1 MSGFLQGA
9 AAVLLTV
16 IMVLALGNQGKQTAL
31 LLVLAVCGMVGVL
44 AISYLEPVVDFI
56 RRLRSVGD
64 LDGGMLQI
72 LLKSVG
78 IGLIGEI
85 ASLICADTGNAALGK
100 ALQMLSAA
108 VILRLSIPLLE
119 QLLELLEQIMGVV

>member
-9 AAVLLTV
+9 AGVLLTV
-16 IMVLALGNQGKQTAL
+16 ILVLALGHQGKQTAM
-31 LLVLAVCGMVGVL
+31 LLVLAVCAMIGML
-44 AISYLEPVVDFI
+44 AFTYLDPVMDFI
-56 RRLRSVGD
+56 RRLQDLGS

-72 LLKSVG
+72 LLKAVG

-85 ASLICADTGNAALGK
+85 ASMICADSGNAALGK
-100 ALQMLSAA
+100 TLQMLSAA

-119 QLLELLEQIMGVV
+119 QLLDLLEQILGEV